1 MTLVLQTA
9 TGIAEQW
16 LALVLKGDS
25 TLSGLVGGRIYSTI
39 APQGATY
46 PLLIFRNLSGQD
58 VRAIG
63 PRITMS
69 RVTYALA
76 AYSDTPTIVALD
88 AIMARAQV
96 ILQGG
101 ANTMPGG
108 YQLGCTRMMPPSV
121 LGVPDA
127 GINYRQ
133 MVATYRL
140 DIREGL
146 EP

>member
-1 MTLVLQTA
+1 MTLVLQTS

-39 APQGATY
+39 APQGALY
-46 PLLIFRNLSGQD
+46 DLLIFRHLSGQD

-63 PRITMS
+63 SRITMS
-69 RVTYALA
+69 RLMYALA
-76 AYSDTPTIVALD
+76 AYSDTPSIVGLD
-88 AIMARAQV
+88 AIMARAHAL
-96 ILQGG
+96 LQGQ
-101 ANTMPGG
+101 AAKMPGG

-121 LGVPDA
+121 LGLPDA
-127 GINYRQ
+127 GINFRQ